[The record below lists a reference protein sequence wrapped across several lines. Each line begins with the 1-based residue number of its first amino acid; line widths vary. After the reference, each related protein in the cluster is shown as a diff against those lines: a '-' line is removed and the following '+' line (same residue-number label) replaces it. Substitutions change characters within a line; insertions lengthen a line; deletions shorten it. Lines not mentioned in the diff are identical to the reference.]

1 MPSFQLV
8 SFLICRWIKKRIL
21 RHLLLEKCD
30 DPWSTV
36 CVCKLIR
43 NKATL
48 SKKASHSC
56 ILRFWLALA
65 PNQTKPSNLNWLW
78 QTLREGRG
86 AVLSLGSWSH
96 SKVLCPLNACD
107 IFAKSMWQSD
117 DTNSAFMWHQCDI
130 NVTLWHPCNERDIF
144 AKSTWR
150 QCDTPSPL
158 NCAAEENLIPLISTL
173 TMLFI
178 CTSYTV
184 NFISFKQIYFINIC
198 LFACFHFNDINIF
211 FGISLAASL
220 VGGVSSSLGKVD
232 AKMQILLHLK
242 RFTKSRV
249 CIHGDTDSPS
259 RKPRGRTKTPTR
271 QLLLR
276 QRSRMFTSGQFLSG
290 PDFG

>member
-78 QTLREGRG
+78 QKLREGRG
-86 AVLSLGSWSH
+86 AVLSLGSWYH

-117 DTNSAFMWHQCDI
+117 DTKCDI
-130 NVTLWHPCNERDIF
+130 NVTSMLHCDIH
-144 AKSTWR
+144 ATSVTSLR
-150 QCDTPSPL
+150 SPHDANVTPFPSEL
-158 NCAAEENLIPLISTL
+158 CSWGRFNS
-173 TMLFI
+173 
-178 CTSYTV
+178 SYF
-184 NFISFKQIYFINIC
+184 NFNNAFHMYFLYCEFYIIQT
-198 LFACFHFNDINIF
+198 NIF
-211 FGISLAASL
+211 
-220 VGGVSSSLGKVD
+220 
-232 AKMQILLHLK
+232 H
-242 RFTKSRV
+242 
-249 CIHGDTDSPS
+249 
-259 RKPRGRTKTPTR
+259 
-271 QLLLR
+271 
-276 QRSRMFTSGQFLSG
+276 
-290 PDFG
+290 